1 MTIHWHVATG
11 LAGYGPD
18 GADGYASATDA
29 RGIALALTEE
39 LGSAAESNYQTA
51 ESLADPGKDY
61 EGAWRT
67 MKLGEALTTLSANLD
82 YDKRAQAPLYVNDSA
97 ALDATIMGIVAS
109 EFPLDITHNTRLYVW
124 QCDDSDCDHTGEE
137 N

>member
-29 RGIALALTEE
+29 REIASALVSE
-39 LGSAAESNYQTA
+39 LDSAADFNYESA

-61 EGAWRT
+61 EAAWRT
-67 MKLGEALTTLSANLD
+67 MKLGEALTALSANLD
-82 YDKRAQAPLYVNDSA
+82 YDKRATAPLYVNDPA
-97 ALDATIMGIVAS
+97 ALDMTIMGIVAS

-124 QCDDSDCDHTGEE
+124 QCDDSDCDHDVEG